1 MFWEI
6 NSKMTTLI
14 VDILNHKHKIT
25 ANLQP
30 CQNIVLAIWGIFRN
44 KQQFQLV
51 SWWFEPV
58 NHYGLYQGW
67 NKQQNNPFKVLGLLK
82 QKQKNNN
89 DIKKQT
95 LSVTRAET
103 DRLFTTANDVTQR
116 NDVTSHFTRMF
127 RDWRISRHTQT
138 KRCKSNHTD
147 PWISLPVYFYLLCV
161 WVKKKINILSSKLL
175 DFTEVTHS
183 VSLK

>member
-116 NDVTSHFTRMF
+116 NDVTLHISHGCFVTGASADTHRQNAVNQITPIHKFHYLFTF
-127 RDWRISRHTQT
+127 IYSV
-138 KRCKSNHTD
+138 CE
-147 PWISLPVYFYLLCV
+147 L
-161 WVKKKINILSSKLL
+161 KKKNQHFIQ
-175 DFTEVTHS
+175 
-183 VSLK
+183 